1 MKSFKYKNIE
11 YKLKSNWKDITLG
24 DYYEL
29 KKDKSLIHV
38 FNILTGIP
46 KKEIRNMS
54 PLISEKIMKEIDFFW
69 NQDIPDGE
77 IYLEIDNQKYV
88 CDFDE
93 MQFGQWIDI
102 EDFQSK
108 GIEKNMHNIIA
119 ILIKP
124 ITVDYSD
131 YDWKGMA
138 EKVKNHSIVNINK
151 ILDFF
156 LYIQKI
162 SSSTLLKYTDKKKP
176 SLIQ

>member
-11 YKLKSNWKDITLG
+11 YKLKSDWNDITLG

-69 NQDIPDGE
+69 NQDIPDGD
-77 IYLEIDNQKYV
+77 IFLMIDNQKYV
-88 CDFDE
+88 CDFSE

-102 EDFQSK
+102 EDFQSR

-162 SSSTLLKYTDKKKP
+162 SSSTLLKYTDKKKL